1 MTNRI
6 LQEQNAYQAA
16 VEQQGIAAA
25 RLEQIMGEP
34 LSRNSV
40 MNLPNIKA
48 LVTQA
53 KQQSTNFK
61 RMTFEQAGFYNPT
74 VVKEH
79 FQIFI

>member
-53 KQQSTNFK
+53 K
-61 RMTFEQAGFYNPT
+61 
-74 VVKEH
+74 
-79 FQIFI
+79 